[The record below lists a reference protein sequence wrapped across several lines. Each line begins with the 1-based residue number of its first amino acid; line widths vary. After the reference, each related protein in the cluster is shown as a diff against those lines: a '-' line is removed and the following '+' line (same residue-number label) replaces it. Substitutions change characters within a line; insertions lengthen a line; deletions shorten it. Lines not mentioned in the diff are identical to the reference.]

1 MGDNLMERPMKSSFL
16 QALIFFS
23 FSILCVAQNTP
34 DWELYGGF
42 QFTNYHTAQIQ
53 KVVNSVDSGMGSAAP
68 TVNTHS
74 NMIGWNFSAQ
84 QSANSWFSGIIDF
97 GGGYGSKRISLRQ
110 AGQTRTQPSFK
121 PTIFTMGG
129 GPQFTY
135 RGNAHIQPFFRMIC
149 AAAYANL
156 NPDASTTNVLGAIS
170 PAPSTNGTALALLF
184 GGGFDYRLASH
195 SSFRIVGDYLHS
207 FVFNQSES
215 NYRISAG
222 ITFRIGNK

>member
-1 MGDNLMERPMKSSFL
+1 MKSSCL
-16 QALIFFS
+16 QVLIFFS
-23 FSILCVAQNTP
+23 FSILCTAQNTP

-53 KVVNSVDSGMGSAAP
+53 KVVGSVDSTMVSAVP

-97 GGGYGSKRISLRQ
+97 GSGYGSKSLSLHQ
-110 AGQTRTQPSFK
+110 AGQTRTQTSFK
-121 PTIFTMGG
+121 PTLFTMGG

-135 RGNAHIQPFFRMIC
+135 RGNARIQPFFRMIC

-156 NPDASTTNVLGAIS
+156 NPDANITNALGAIFPS
-170 PAPSTNGTALALLF
+170 PSTSETAFALLF
-184 GGGFDYRLASH
+184 GGGFDYRLKSY